1 MLEKVIILLLLL
13 VISSIVLLGL
23 LHFSRI
29 NELPGI
35 GIIFQT
41 VAAGILVPL
50 FTVNIYFKH
59 SERNPDTNIIFLSS
73 KNPVE
78 MVFLVEK

>member
-50 FTVNIYFKH
+50 FTVNIY
-59 SERNPDTNIIFLSS
+59 LSI
-73 KNPVE
+73 
-78 MVFLVEK
+78 LRGTLTQ